1 MKKVLGILVLV
12 ILAAAAPAA
21 ARVDFKPLPD
31 SELLVP
37 ADFSADGTKMV
48 ATTLFGAPYFL
59 WTAETG
65 FVEIGGGCGAGQ
77 PSISPDGGT
86 IVGCVADDQGI
97 GEAAKWL
104 GGMDWL
110 PMGSEPGG
118 VPCDFSLSSTWDN
131 NGTTAVGLFWRA
143 QVCRAI
149 GGTWDLSSGTAG
161 PALESTSADRPTR
174 GNAITDD
181 GSIVFGWQDDDF
193 GRSAVKWVHGVQ
205 ETIVDAAG
213 ARYGEVTGSNS
224 DGSVFWGVGYR
235 YDGTGRGWL
244 HRNGEFLP
252 MGLGGV
258 SRNIQSYVSG
268 ASEDGSIAIGGSRDF
283 FAGLEFGWI
292 WTAKKGFSLL
302 NDFLKGQGAAGW
314 DLFAP
319 SAVSRDGR
327 FIAGYG
333 LNPEGRLQAFLIDLR
348 ATGKPE

>member
-12 ILAAAAPAA
+12 TLVAVAPAV

-31 SELLVP
+31 SELLIP
-37 ADFSADGTKMV
+37 ADFSADGSKMV
-48 ATTLFGAPYFL
+48 VTTLFGAPYFL

-65 FVEIGGGCGAGQ
+65 LVEIGGGCGAGQ
-77 PSISPDGGT
+77 PSISPDGST
-86 IVGCVADDQGI
+86 IVGCVTDEEGI

-104 GGMDWL
+104 GGQDWL

-118 VPCDFSLSSTWDN
+118 VPCDFSLSSTFDN

-149 GGTWDLSSGTAG
+149 GGTWDLATGTAG

-193 GRSAVKWVHGVQ
+193 GRSAVKWVGGVQ
-205 ETIVDAAG
+205 EPIVDANG
-213 ARYGEVTGSNS
+213 GRYGEATGCNS
-224 DGSVFWGVGYR
+224 DGSVLWGVGYR
-235 YDGTGRGWL
+235 FDGTGRAWL
-244 HRNGEFLP
+244 QRNGEFLP
-252 MGLGGV
+252 MGLGGINR
-258 SRNIQSYVSG
+258 SIQSYVSG
-268 ASEDGSIAIGGSRDF
+268 ASEDGSLVIGGSRDF
-283 FAGLEFGWI
+283 GAGVQYGWV
-292 WTAKKGFSLL
+292 WTAKKGFSFL
-302 NDFLKGQGAAGW
+302 NDFLKGQIAAGW
-314 DLFAP
+314 DLYAP

-327 FIAGYG
+327 YIAGYG
-333 LNPEGRLQAFLIDLR
+333 LNPAGRLQAFLIDLR